1 MSAAAWR
8 WVWKQPAYLPDP
20 RRITWMAG
28 TSSTSSS
35 RCPSASAGWWLRPV
49 AQKDRIFTMPEPAG
63 FYYSGASRVRQFGTA
78 IQWPA
83 FLSDPGRVRQISG
96 ASSGPPSAQALTEAV
111 AWGRSTSPTFSSSRG
126 WWRRQPAW
134 KSRIYARLFLSGL
147 GQARLL
153 STANQQQRQ
162 TTKPHLYL
170 VLDDHPNGFTIHKLD
185 IDLQVGSSSEEIP
198 LNFPEPPA
206 LRIGPPTIGK
216 FAQFAA
222 LGSHIIAICP
232 CTKGLSKTEEGFR
245 GATLIF
251 DTKTSILSVS
261 NILPRKLPFGYE
273 AAIAVR
279 NRLYVFES
287 CMVINEGSNG
297 LYFSGG
303 LHCLAADP
311 NGDKMHCAWQPLSDS
326 SQFSWSWT
334 DSPPKLP
341 FDPKGITAY
350 ALNPCTG
357 NILLSVSGLES
368 SGTFSYG
375 LGGKAQWTY
384 LGNFVLPFKGPVHYD
399 DELDAW
405 VGLHFPSH
413 QTKDTVG
420 YICACPVFTSN
431 ELPQWK
437 LCMQKLFMEDPYLRH
452 VDAKLVYMGEGSKYC
467 LVERLTPIGAGE
479 MNYLIRLTTFIV
491 IYGEDRVLRTI
502 PHSHARF
509 YKAPSYV
516 FKFDL
521 QAFWM

>member
-111 AWGRSTSPTFSSSRG
+111 AWGRSTSPTFSSSR
-126 WWRRQPAW
+126 
-134 KSRIYARLFLSGL
+134 
-147 GQARLL
+147 
-153 STANQQQRQ
+153 
-162 TTKPHLYL
+162 
-170 VLDDHPNGFTIHKLD
+170 
-185 IDLQVGSSSEEIP
+185 
-198 LNFPEPPA
+198 
-206 LRIGPPTIGK
+206 
-216 FAQFAA
+216 
-222 LGSHIIAICP
+222 
-232 CTKGLSKTEEGFR
+232 
-245 GATLIF
+245 
-251 DTKTSILSVS
+251 
-261 NILPRKLPFGYE
+261 
-273 AAIAVR
+273 
-279 NRLYVFES
+279 
-287 CMVINEGSNG
+287 
-297 LYFSGG
+297 
-303 LHCLAADP
+303 DP

>member
-1 MSAAAWR
+1 
-8 WVWKQPAYLPDP
+8 
-20 RRITWMAG
+20 
-28 TSSTSSS
+28 
-35 RCPSASAGWWLRPV
+35 
-49 AQKDRIFTMPEPAG
+49 MPEPAG

-134 KSRIYARLFLSGL
+134 KSRIYARLFLLGL